1 LHARSHNFAF
11 RLPIIGPGETSMN
24 ECARFGL
31 RLATGLLLLAALL
44 LKGGTASAQKDAGKG
59 KMTFEVYKDKGG
71 EYRWRLKAANG
82 KILAVPEDAYTAHAD
97 IKTAVDNVRANAGKM
112 KVEVYQDKGKEYR
125 WRLLAT
131 NGRGMARSS
140 EGYATKAGAED
151 ALDLVRAGVKDA
163 IVLDKK

>member
-1 LHARSHNFAF
+1 PSSPGWANRRSCPGSILWRSGCTAARPRWPRPCAGGSAGASGPTDRPTPARRLHARSHNFAF
-11 RLPIIGPGETSMN
+11 RLPIIGPGATSMN
-24 ECARFGL
+24 ERARFGR
-31 RLATGLLLLAALL
+31 RLAAGLLLLAALL

-112 KVEVYQDKGKEYR
+112 
-125 WRLLAT
+125 
-131 NGRGMARSS
+131 
-140 EGYATKAGAED
+140 
-151 ALDLVRAGVKDA
+151 
-163 IVLDKK
+163 